1 MARRLSPKL
10 PLRPL
15 LVLLLGLA
23 GCAGGNAGAPTP
35 VAQDC
40 VALFTRY
47 DRLERSGQDTSFD
60 PASGTMELAPAL
72 SRQTRL
78 LIRGG
83 CLTRTSDLDRLE
95 DLAAAHPG
103 FRIASGGAQIAPVP
117 VHLGVLT
124 AIGDE
129 RAVTRAFRGLG
140 YQSRG
145 IGAMGLGRRIYIGPF
160 TDQAALDQ
168 ALAIAREAGFK
179 APYAA
184 TQTRF

>member
-1 MARRLSPKL
+1 MARRF
-10 PLRPL
+10 PLRL
-15 LVLLLGLA
+15 ALVLLTGLA
-23 GCAGGNAGAPTP
+23 GCAGSDAVAP
-35 VAQDC
+35 ASRDC
-40 VALFTRY
+40 VALFTQY

-60 PASGTMELAPAL
+60 PASGTLELSPAL
-72 SRQTRL
+72 ARQTQF

-83 CLTRTSDLDRLE
+83 CRTRTADLDRLE
-95 DLAAAHPG
+95 DLATAHPE
-103 FRIASGGAQIAPVP
+103 FRIATGGAQIPPVP

-129 RAVTRAFRGLG
+129 RAVTRAFRSLG

-145 IGAMGLGRRIYIGPF
+145 LGAMGLGRRIYIGPF

>member
-1 MARRLSPKL
+1 MAPRFPRRLA
-10 PLRPL
+10 
-15 LVLLLGLA
+15 LVLLTGLA
-23 GCAGGNAGAPTP
+23 GCAGGEVVAP
-35 VAQDC
+35 AARDC
-40 VALFTRY
+40 VSLFTQY
-47 DRLERSGQDTSFD
+47 DRLERSGQRTSLD
-60 PASGTMELAPAL
+60 PATGSLELAPAL
-72 SRQTRL
+72 SRQTGL

-83 CLTRTSDLDRLE
+83 CRTGTADLDRLE
-95 DLAAAHPG
+95 DLAAAHPD
-103 FRIASGGAQIAPVP
+103 FRLATGGAQIPPVP

-140 YQSRG
+140 YRSRG